1 MAQKALVTVGTDGLS
16 DWVRTPDGVK
26 YMLGSVSVLKF
37 VTELA
42 VGSRSAKQ
50 TLDTFLAEGE
60 SMLTVDLERMWE
72 LLKPHRARWSSG
84 RSIPLILPSNRTPS
98 HRQGRTMADAEQ
110 FTKDAIANQVARIEA
125 QIANLQQHAKEAGAG
140 SISAQSMKD
149 DIDRLNDLVAWL
161 RRPSVYGN
169 QSQNSS
175 YYGLPE
181 KLPSGQSARS
191 MTASDEHAKM
201 ANAILAQ
208 VTMTEE
214 KIDQLVLAGKK
225 FDVARAKG
233 DLHKI
238 ASNVNLIVS
247 HPKFKEPEAKT
258 ALSKLGEKSSH
269 LHAMFASAK
278 V

>member
-1 MAQKALVTVGTDGLS
+1 
-16 DWVRTPDGVK
+16 
-26 YMLGSVSVLKF
+26 
-37 VTELA
+37 
-42 VGSRSAKQ
+42 
-50 TLDTFLAEGE
+50 
-60 SMLTVDLERMWE
+60 
-72 LLKPHRARWSSG
+72 
-84 RSIPLILPSNRTPS
+84 
-98 HRQGRTMADAEQ
+98 MADAEQ